1 MKKFV
6 VFALIS
12 AMCVSMAACSNNDS
26 TSSDSSAA
34 GTSESSTA
42 SDSSEATGEATG
54 EASGEAKVGFSV
66 TPSLSAES
74 EEATFGTVYAAVM
87 VDADGKIL
95 ACDIDETEFDPA
107 LTDGT
112 VGEVDLRS
120 KTEKGDDYGMVSSGA
135 STMEWY
141 QQVETFE
148 NYVVGKTADEVRAIP
163 CTDGKTTDADLSAGC
178 TITVTGFIEA
188 VASAAENATVSVNA
202 SDKMGM
208 AITTTDSTSSDEA
221 AYDSDF
227 CVVTVDADGKVTS
240 CQIDTAQ
247 GSLPIVDG
255 AFDTASGSY
264 ATKKQLGDD
273 YGMVSSGA
281 STMEWY
287 QQAEAFEQY
296 VTGKTGEEVAATELT
311 DGKAADADLS
321 AGCTIT
327 ISGILSN
334 TEKAIE
340 AAK

>member
-1 MKKFV
+1 
-6 VFALIS
+6 
-12 AMCVSMAACSNNDS
+12 
-26 TSSDSSAA
+26 
-34 GTSESSTA
+34 
-42 SDSSEATGEATG
+42 
-54 EASGEAKVGFSV
+54 
-66 TPSLSAES
+66 
-74 EEATFGTVYAAVM
+74 M

-95 ACDIDETEFDPA
+95 ACDIDESEFAPA
-107 LTDGT
+107 LTDGA
-112 VGEVDLRS
+112 VGEVDLRT
-120 KTEKGDDYGMVSSGA
+120 KMEKGDDYGMVAAGA

-141 QQVETFE
+141 QQVEAFE
-148 NYVVGKTADEVRAIP
+148 DYVVGKTADEVRAIP

-202 SDKMGM
+202 SDKMGI
-208 AITTTDSTSSDEA
+208 AITTEDSTDTDGA
-221 AYDSDF
+221 AYDTDF
-227 CVVTVDADGKVTS
+227 CVVTVDANGAVTS
-240 CQIDTAQ
+240 CQVDTVQ

-255 AFDTASGSY
+255 AFDTASGAY

-296 VTGKTGEEVAATELT
+296 VTGKTGDEVSAIELSE
-311 DGKAADADLS
+311 GKATDADLS

-334 TEKAIE
+334 TEKAIA